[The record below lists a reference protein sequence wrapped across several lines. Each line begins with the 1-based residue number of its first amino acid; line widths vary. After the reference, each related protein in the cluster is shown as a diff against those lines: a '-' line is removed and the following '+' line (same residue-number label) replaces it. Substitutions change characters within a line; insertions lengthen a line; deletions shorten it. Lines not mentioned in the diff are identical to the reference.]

1 MTEKRFYVK
10 IKEKTWEDIS
20 MSIEKQ
26 VFGTTKNGETVHAY
40 TITSESGISVTLLE
54 FGATV
59 NKLFDKNGN
68 AVDVVCGYDKLSDY
82 ENADGYQGAVVGRFG
97 NRIGKG
103 KFTLDGVEY
112 QTTVLDSACL
122 TQTVTAPPM
131 AEELVYEN
139 GRVTIMCESACMKYL
154 FGKFTSGN
162 WAYSVPIA

>member
-1 MTEKRFYVK
+1 
-10 IKEKTWEDIS
+10 

-59 NKLFDKNGN
+59 NKLFVPDKNGN

-112 QTTVLDSACL
+112 DLYCNDGNNHL
-122 TQTVTAPPM
+122 H
-131 AEELVYEN
+131 
-139 GRVTIMCESACMKYL
+139 G
-154 FGKFTSGN
+154 GKVSRQ
-162 WAYSVPIA
+162 I